1 MPISIPQFLLE
12 SSVCLALFYGF
23 YHFLLRRETFFQ
35 LNRAYLLLM
44 PLVSMAI
51 PLANIQLTTD
61 APSPTIEAIYPIIV
75 QAQQFQQ
82 QAWEQMERPT
92 PAFSLSVADLLLGV
106 YLLGAFFMA
115 TALVRGLWR
124 LFSIIRRSRCEQEGR
139 LTLLRPAEDIPA
151 SSFFSYIFWK
161 GEDIPEAKRIILEH
175 ELVHVRQRHSL
186 DVLVMELWVVLKWFN
201 PLIYLYRRSLQATHE
216 YIADRYVARQM
227 GSAYQ
232 YATFLA
238 SHSLQGS
245 CHPLTNTFAAYLRK
259 RLAMLGQRESDRWQA
274 GKYLLCLP
282 LLGMLMA
289 LFSFNLSEKLPG
301 SGLRQAESYLQ
312 ELGRENIF
320 ELPVIKQAGG
330 SSFNMAT
337 YGPEVT
343 LGADNLAKAQPYYLK
358 WGAQSINLL
367 WVNDPDHGESAF
379 LPITELSFSKFQ
391 ELCLVVPSLWNG
403 HTPSPI
409 QMLALAVEQDGEGL
423 YTCEEGDIGNW
434 TCFEATVTKARPGD
448 HLSLVLK
455 DSRGEVFAARIALLQ
470 SGARPGAAGLSAFIR
485 EKWAEYSRR
494 AVIEARTP
502 KPLFRHSGKLLRWG
516 ENEAF
521 FVRREPPEPEEASIT
536 VSREEFS
543 RMLRADAALFDKGY
557 PLRISRFWFVQVFH
571 PEKKEWERIIFRST
585 KEKEPYRLD
594 PLRREE
600 VLAKV
605 AEGANRARFAILYDN
620 PENERQNNLQ
630 LEVWIDSAPPEEKP
644 LFPEEGV
651 TLNPAGVYPYQYIN
665 RPGEKSLIK
674 IDTTVEK
681 YRWMYDNYKDGKT
694 LDVAPIPG
702 FRTVR
707 RAVTLADV
715 ILSEPEIGKVEL
727 LVKNPV
733 NTEQLSEYHDF
744 SGQKVYLYWRGQ
756 AGAADEHAMSL
767 AEFRNARETGLELK
781 VGAKRLP
788 LRQAELLFVPE
799 SGPAYKCITDS
810 VARPEVQAAIGKLQ
824 RRSSVFVTNIVV
836 EGEQGQP
843 LLFPLSFAF
852 NLR

>member
-12 SSVCLALFYGF
+12 SSACLALFYGF

-44 PLVSMAI
+44 PLVSLAI
-51 PLANIQLTTD
+51 PLANIQLSTD
-61 APSPTIEAIYPIIV
+61 APSPAIEAIYPIV
-75 QAQQFQQ
+75 AQAQQFQQ
-82 QAWEQMERPT
+82 QAWEQMESPT
-92 PAFSLSVADLLLGV
+92 PAFSLSLADLLLGI
-106 YLLGAFFMA
+106 YLLGVLLMSLF
-115 TALVRGLWR
+115 LVRGLVR
-124 LFSIIRRSRCEQEGR
+124 LFRIIRRSRREQEGR
-139 LTLLRPAEDIPA
+139 LTLLRPVEDIPA
-151 SSFFSYIFWK
+151 ASFFSYIFWK
-161 GEDIPEAKRIILEH
+161 GEDMPEAKRIILEH

-186 DVLVMELWVVLKWFN
+186 DVLLMELWVILKWFN

-232 YATFLA
+232 YAAFLA
-238 SHSLQGS
+238 SHSVPGS

-259 RLAMLGQRESDRWQA
+259 RLAMLGQRESNRWRA

-282 LLGMLMA
+282 LLGILMA

-320 ELPVIKQAGG
+320 ELPAPPPAEHPQ
-330 SSFNMAT
+330 
-337 YGPEVT
+337 
-343 LGADNLAKAQPYYLK
+343 YLK
-358 WGAQSINLL
+358 WGTQSINLL

-379 LPITELSFSKFQ
+379 LPTTELSFSTFQ
-391 ELCLVVPSLWNG
+391 ELCQVVPSLWNG

-409 QMLALAVEQDGEGL
+409 QLLALAVEQDGEAI
-423 YTCEEGDIGNW
+423 YTCEERDIGNR
-434 TCFEATVTKARPGD
+434 TCLEATVTKARPGD

-455 DSRGEVFAARIALLQ
+455 DSRGEVYAARIALQQ
-470 SGARPGAAGLSAFIR
+470 SGGRPGAAGLSAFIR
-485 EKWAEYSRR
+485 EKWGEYSRR

-502 KPLFRHSGKLLRWG
+502 KPLFRHSGKVLRWG

-521 FVRREPPEPEEASIT
+521 FVRREPPEPEEASIA

-571 PEKKEWERIIFRST
+571 PKKKEWERIIFKST

-594 PLRREE
+594 PLWREE

-630 LEVWIDSAPPEEKP
+630 LEVWIDSAPTEEKP

-681 YRWMYDNYKDGKT
+681 YRWMYDNYKDGQT

-756 AGAADEHAMSL
+756 AGAADEHAISL

-781 VGAKRLP
+781 VGAKRLS

-799 SGPAYKCITDS
+799 SGPAYKCMTDS